1 MRIIGRTAATLLT
14 TTIVLGASATAAN
27 AQATTI
33 KDTASDVVTY
43 SETSGE
49 NGTVLG
55 YADSVDSGIDVRSLK
70 VKHTKKSVTFTVK
83 FARLSSNT
91 GVSVAIRPNGKSE
104 PDRVFFNTGRSSGEV
119 YDMSDKTRCTVP
131 VSTKLGKGGS
141 IKATIKRS
149 CLGNPKKIKISAAAV
164 SVDPAT
170 GATVYDAVSKSSVR
184 TPSET
189 KWLKAS

>member
-33 KDTASDVVTY
+33 KDKASDVVTY
-43 SETSGE
+43 SDTNTDGS
-49 NGTVLG
+49 VLS
-55 YADSVDSGIDVRSLK
+55 YADSVASGADVRSLK
-70 VKHTKKSVTFTVK
+70 VKHTKKSLTFTVT
-83 FARLSSNT
+83 FAQLSSDT
-91 GVSVAIRPNGKSE
+91 GLSVAIRPHGKSE
-104 PDRVFFNTGRSSGEV
+104 PNRVFFNTGRSSGEV

-131 VSTKLGKGGS
+131 VTTKLGKSGS

-149 CLGNPKKIKISAAAV
+149 CLGNPKKIKVSAAAI
-164 SVDPAT
+164 SFDQAT
-170 GATVYDAVSKSSVR
+170 GATLFDAVSTSSVR